1 MATTTVSTSVPAVT
15 FSTTGLVVPDEAD
28 ILAGRLSDLS
38 SALGTAM
45 STELTTP
52 QGQIAVSD
60 TAIIADKNDQLLAIV
75 NNINPDYSSGR
86 FQDGIGKI
94 YFLNRIAAMGTI
106 VTCACTGSIGTTIPA
121 GSVGQD
127 DNGFLYESLSA
138 FTFDSNGAATVEFQ
152 NQATGP
158 IACPIGA
165 LNTIYTAVTGW
176 SSISNATAGVLGS
189 DEEGRASFEYR
200 RRLSVAKNASNTLA
214 AIYSAVLSVDG
225 VTDAYVTDNKTG
237 IAESRGYTN
246 YSLLPHSLYVA
257 AYGGTSENIAKAI
270 YSTAP
275 PGTDMNGSTTYTVQ
289 DTENYVYPY
298 PEYLIKWVTPSPVS
312 MHVEVEISQS
322 NLLPSNVSA
331 LIQQSVQDSF
341 NGTDGG
347 TRARI
352 GSKVTAGRYYSGIQN
367 IDTSNMEILSI
378 TLSRNGS
385 TYLPSVEFGIDEI
398 PTLDNANINVIISS
412 S

>member
-1 MATTTVSTSVPAVT
+1 MATTTISTSVPAVT

-75 NNINPDYSSGR
+75 NNINPDYASGR
-86 FQDGIGKI
+86 FQDAIGKI
-94 YFLNRIAAMGTI
+94 YFLNRIAATGTI
-106 VTCACTGSIGTTIPA
+106 VTCVCTGAVDRTIPA
-121 GSVGQD
+121 GSVAQD
-127 DNGFLYESLSA
+127 DNGFLYEALSA
-138 FTFDSNGAATVEFQ
+138 FTFDASGSANVEFQ
-152 NQATGP
+152 NQATGA

-165 LNTIYTAVTGW
+165 LNTIYTAVSGW
-176 SSISNATAGVLGS
+176 SSINNLTAGVLGS
-189 DEEGRASFEYR
+189 DEEGRAAFEYR

-214 AIYSAVLSVDG
+214 AIYAAVLSVDG
-225 VTDAYVTDNKTG
+225 VTDAYVKDNKTG
-237 IAESRGYTN
+237 SSVPSGYTD
-246 YSLLPHSLYVA
+246 YTLLPHSLYVA
-257 AYGGTSENIAKAI
+257 AYGGTAPTIAEAI
-270 YSTAP
+270 YSAAP

-289 DTENYVYPY
+289 DTANYVYPY
-298 PEYLIKWVTPSPVS
+298 PEYVIKWVTPNPVS
-312 MHVEVEISQS
+312 MHVEVQISQS

-352 GSKVTAGRYYSGIQN
+352 GSKVTAGRYYSGIQG

-378 TLSRNGS
+378 TLSRDGA
-385 TYLPSVEFGIDEI
+385 TYSPSVEFGIDEI
-398 PTLDNANINVIISS
+398 PTLDNANIDVVISS